1 MFKQVICVVIMLVR
15 HKEII
20 MPIIRVEMFKGRDLD
35 TRRAIIKELT
45 DGFCRATGA
54 KPDVVDVVLVDVD
67 QQDWGKGGIAF
78 ADQKPD

>member
-20 MPIIRVEMFKGRDLD
+20 MPIIRVEMFKGRDRD

-78 ADQKPD
+78 ADQKLD

>member
-1 MFKQVICVVIMLVR
+1 M
-15 HKEII
+15 
-20 MPIIRVEMFKGRDLD
+20 MPIIRVEMFKGRDRD

-67 QQDWGKGGIAF
+67 KADWGKGGVAF
-78 ADQKPD
+78 ADKPSD

>member
-1 MFKQVICVVIMLVR
+1 
-15 HKEII
+15 
-20 MPIIRVEMFKGRDLD
+20 MFKGRDRD

>member
-20 MPIIRVEMFKGRDLD
+20 MPIIRVEMFKGRYLD

>member
-54 KPDVVDVVLVDVD
+54 KPDFVDVVMVDVD

>member
-1 MFKQVICVVIMLVR
+1 
-15 HKEII
+15 
-20 MPIIRVEMFKGRDLD
+20 MPIILVEMFKGRDRD

-45 DGFCRATGA
+45 DGFCRATGGE
-54 KPDVVDVVLVDVD
+54 PDVVDVVLVDVD